1 MVLEVFQGSCTFL
14 SALRV
19 QLAHGLCV
27 IMEKASA
34 FISVGELFMP
44 QNVNVAEEGSFIVEG
59 FVSGTVK
66 PFYNGLPKGIEA
78 S

>member
-1 MVLEVFQGSCTFL
+1 MVLEVFQGSCSFL

-19 QLAHGLCV
+19 QLAHGLGV
-27 IMEKASA
+27 IMEKANVL

-59 FVSGTVK
+59 IVSQWNLFITE
-66 PFYNGLPKGIEA
+66 FQRE
-78 S
+78 